1 MSVINVEFFGYFFAG
16 WFKNGTGDISD
27 AYYLEIT
34 PIGWAFS
41 IWGIIYTWLLIGI
54 IFILI
59 TICRQNHAGAVYL
72 NPPVIT
78 KVFLVLYTLDMILN
92 ITWLFM
98 WDRQFMPWAFVV
110 FLAYDF
116 VLYAMLFNHHR
127 LVDHYLKHMQEN
139 HRWVNDYSLHVIELI
154 QYNIKWPI

>member
-1 MSVINVEFFGYFFAG
+1 MNPKGFLGIINGQVFRLLFSG

-41 IWGIIYTWLLIGI
+41 IWGIIYTWLLLGI

-59 TICRQNHAGAVYL
+59 TICRQNHAGPVYL
-72 NPPVIT
+72 NPPVIS
-78 KVFLVLYTLDMILN
+78 KVFLALYILDMILN

-98 WDRQFMPWAFVV
+98 WDRQLMPWAFVV
-110 FLAYDF
+110 FLTYDF

-127 LVDHYLKHMQEN
+127 LVDSVLKHMQEN
-139 HRWVNDYSLHVIELI
+139 HRWVIYTASPL
-154 QYNIKWPI
+154 